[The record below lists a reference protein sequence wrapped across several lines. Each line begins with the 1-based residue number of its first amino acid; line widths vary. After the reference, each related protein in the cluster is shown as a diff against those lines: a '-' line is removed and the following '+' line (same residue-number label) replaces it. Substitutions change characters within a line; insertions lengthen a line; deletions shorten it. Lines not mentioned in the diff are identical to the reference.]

1 MKKILCNK
9 KYSGILWA
17 IVIASIFVIISLFV
31 MQFLKGT
38 PWYVFSSILR
48 FIFGIFILFI
58 VKKVYDRPIK
68 EVLSLKRS
76 KTALVA
82 GSGFVV
88 YFLYYLLV
96 LFLGIKSITGLA
108 IGLLISKIILQ
119 QIATGFYEELNYRV
133 LILEGYFYGT
143 QNIKNK
149 LMYGFISFI
158 LFGALHIVGGWDTY
172 RFLQTGVIG
181 FAYAVMYLKSRNILL
196 PMILHF
202 VYDIFA
208 NLTDY
213 IEWNNSTLFINVNSI
228 FDIMLIVM
236 FVISFIMLLMKEKNN
251 KGNETLT

>member
-88 YFLYYLLV
+88 YFLYYLL
-96 LFLGIKSITGLA
+96 KP
-108 IGLLISKIILQ
+108 
-119 QIATGFYEELNYRV
+119 R
-133 LILEGYFYGT
+133 
-143 QNIKNK
+143 
-149 LMYGFISFI
+149 
-158 LFGALHIVGGWDTY
+158 
-172 RFLQTGVIG
+172 
-181 FAYAVMYLKSRNILL
+181 
-196 PMILHF
+196 
-202 VYDIFA
+202 
-208 NLTDY
+208 
-213 IEWNNSTLFINVNSI
+213 
-228 FDIMLIVM
+228 
-236 FVISFIMLLMKEKNN
+236 
-251 KGNETLT
+251 